1 MIRKAQIKFICIVM
15 TILFCFFII
24 IFGISY
30 IIMRNVNENT
40 IERTLAEVEKVYH
53 MPQNDDLIQNNYLI
67 VKILPSASSQTSYT
81 YICDENAFT
90 ETQINRIVAVVIKRA
105 STSGSVGNVYYK
117 ITDDGYQQLIFAV
130 DMTETMSLFSSS
142 ILKIFTALCII
153 YACLFFI
160 VWRLSFSVFHPIR
173 EAFYKQKQFISNASH
188 ELKTPLTI
196 ISANTD
202 VLKQNGDNHWLSNI
216 KSQTE
221 RMDIL
226 IADMLTLAKI
236 DEDKVKLSSEN
247 FNLSEEIINNS
258 LPFDA
263 VAFEKNKTLS
273 LDIEPNVI
281 YKGDVASVKKI
292 TNILLDNAVKHAK
305 VGGEIIVSLK
315 KENGK
320 IIFSVF
326 NTGSNVPPY
335 ESNKVFERFYRG
347 DTSRSRESGGSGLG
361 LSIAKSIADQNKW
374 KISANS
380 KLNESMTISVIL

>member
-1 MIRKAQIKFICIVM
+1 
-15 TILFCFFII
+15 
-24 IFGISY
+24 
-30 IIMRNVNENT
+30 MRNVNENT

-347 DTSRSRESGGSGLG
+347 DASRSRESGGSGLG

-380 KLNESMTISVIL
+380 KFNESMTISVIF